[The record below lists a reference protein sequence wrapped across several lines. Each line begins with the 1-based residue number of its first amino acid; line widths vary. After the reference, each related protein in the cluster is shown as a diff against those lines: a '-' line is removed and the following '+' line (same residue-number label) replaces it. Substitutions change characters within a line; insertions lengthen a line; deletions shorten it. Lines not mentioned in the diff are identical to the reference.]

1 MKRNENEWR
10 GMKRSLTELKR
21 NAEEFIRLI
30 GKKRNIEE
38 WRGMKRNEEEWR
50 GIKKNED
57 KL

>member
-21 NAEEFIRLI
+21 NAEEFIRLR

-38 WRGMKRNEEEWR
+38 WRG
-50 GIKKNED
+50 I
-57 KL
+57 